1 MDRNMPEVLQ
11 SLTET
16 LRLCRGYDNIKSIIP
31 MTIRDESG
39 CVKEIARVTYSN
51 GHSVNID
58 IGCDSGMA
66 AVYDISKYFVHH

>member
-1 MDRNMPEVLQ
+1 MPEVLQ

-66 AVYDISKYFVHH
+66 AMYDISKYFVHH

>member
-39 CVKEIARVTYSN
+39 CVKEIASVTYSN

>member
-66 AVYDISKYFVHH
+66 AMYDISKYFVHH